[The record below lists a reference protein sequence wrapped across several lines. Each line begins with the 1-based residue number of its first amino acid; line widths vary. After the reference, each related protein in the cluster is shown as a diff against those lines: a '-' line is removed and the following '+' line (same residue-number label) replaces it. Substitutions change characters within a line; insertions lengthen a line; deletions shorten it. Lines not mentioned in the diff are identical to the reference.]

1 MQLQLFPDPAPDS
14 FVGLFVFSRR
24 GRGGWG
30 CCGGVSGAG
39 GGGVVVG
46 KWGGIGS
53 KMYKNSVP
61 PISTHVFPRS
71 IQERLLFDL
80 SCLNGDQHLSYY

>member
-1 MQLQLFPDPAPDS
+1 M
-14 FVGLFVFSRR
+14 
-24 GRGGWG
+24 
-30 CCGGVSGAG
+30 GGVVVGDVG
-39 GGGVVVG
+39 RRRGGVVVG

-80 SCLNGDQHLSYY
+80 SCLNSDKHLSYY

>member
-1 MQLQLFPDPAPDS
+1 M
-14 FVGLFVFSRR
+14 VGDVGR
-24 GRGGWG
+24 GR
-30 CCGGVSGAG
+30 
-39 GGGVVVG
+39 GGVVVG
-46 KWGGIGS
+46 KCGGIGS

-71 IQERLLFDL
+71 VQERLLFDL

>member
-1 MQLQLFPDPAPDS
+1 MQLQLFPDPAPYS
-14 FVGLFVFSRR
+14 FVGLFFFR
-24 GRGGWG
+24 GVDVEGGG
-30 CCGGVSGAG
+30 CCGGGCGAG
-39 GGGVVVG
+39 EGGVVVG

-71 IQERLLFDL
+71 VQERLLFDL

>member
-1 MQLQLFPDPAPDS
+1 MGGVV
-14 FVGLFVFSRR
+14 VGDVGR
-24 GRGGWG
+24 GR
-30 CCGGVSGAG
+30 
-39 GGGVVVG
+39 GGVVVG

-80 SCLNGDQHLSYY
+80 SCLSGDQHLSYY